1 METKPPP
8 RSGASLNVQVLV
20 ATAARL
26 LLNTALRM
34 PYPYLPAFSRGLGV
48 PVPRLIEL
56 LSIRSALAMGA
67 PLLAQMP
74 DRYGRRRMMYLA
86 LAVFSGAMALVVV
99 WPGLIALAASSVLGL
114 AAKTLFD
121 TSLQSYVGDRVP
133 YERRGRVLAFIE
145 LSWSGA
151 FFLGLPVVGW
161 LLVNAATPAEAWRA
175 PFGPLAVL
183 GLVATVVLWR
193 VMPHEPPQAHFSTRV
208 AGPGWKTVL
217 RNPRVLGGLAVGT
230 LISGANENLSVVFG
244 TWLEGSFALALTAI
258 GLATAVIGV
267 AELLGEGGVMVL
279 SDRLG
284 KRLAGAWG
292 LAASIGAYALLPVLG
307 RTLPGALSGLF
318 LVYLSF
324 EFTLVTLIPLMT
336 ESMPLARAQVMSAFM
351 ASHAVGRVLGAL
363 VGGRLLAAGILSTG
377 LVSAAMNL
385 AALGILL
392 AWVRED
398 GDP

>member
-1 METKPPP
+1 M
-8 RSGASLNVQVLV
+8 NVQVLV

-26 LLNTALRM
+26 VLNTALRM
-34 PYPYLPAFSRGLGV
+34 PYPYLPVFSRGLGV

-56 LSIRSALAMGA
+56 LSIRSALAVGA
-67 PLLAQMP
+67 PLLAQLP
-74 DRYGRRRMMYLA
+74 DRFGRRRMMYLA
-86 LAVFSGAMALVVV
+86 LAVFSGAMAFIAL
-99 WPGLIALAASSVLGL
+99 WPGLIALAVGSVLGL
-114 AAKTLFD
+114 AAKILFD
-121 TSLQSYVGDRVP
+121 TSVQSYIGERVP
-133 YERRGRVLAFIE
+133 YAHRGRVMAFLE

-161 LLVNAATPAEAWRA
+161 LLVNAASPADAWRA

-183 GLVATVVLWR
+183 GLLAAVVLWL
-193 VMPHEPPQAHFSTRV
+193 VMPHDPPRAHASART
-208 AGPGWKTVL
+208 AGPGWAQVL
-217 RNPRVLGGLAVGT
+217 RNPRVLGGLAVGV

-284 KRLAGAWG
+284 KRRAGIWG
-292 LAASIGAYALLPVLG
+292 LVASIGAYAVLPALG

-324 EFTLVTLIPLMT
+324 EFTLVTLIPLMSET
-336 ESMPLARAQVMSAFM
+336 MPDARAHVMSAFM
-351 ASHAVGRVLGAL
+351 ASHAVGRMLGAL
-363 VGGRLLAAGILSTG
+363 VGGRLLAAGIGSTG
-377 LVSAAMNL
+377 LVSAALNVV
-385 AALGILL
+385 ALGILL

-398 GDP
+398 SDPREPVPINFPRK

>member
-1 METKPPP
+1 M
-8 RSGASLNVQVLV
+8 NVQVLV

-56 LSIRSALAMGA
+56 LSVRSALAMGA
-67 PLLAQMP
+67 PLLAQLP

-99 WPGLIALAASSVLGL
+99 WPGLIALAAASVLGL

-121 TSLQSYVGDRVP
+121 TCLQSYIGDRVP

-161 LLVNAATPAEAWRA
+161 LLVNAATPAAAWRA

-183 GLVATVVLWR
+183 GLVATAVLWA
-193 VMPHEPPQAHFSTRV
+193 VMPHEPPQAHASERV
-208 AGPGWKTVL
+208 AGPGWRTVL

-284 KRLAGAWG
+284 KRLAGTWG

-307 RTLPGALSGLF
+307 RTLPGALSALF

-336 ESMPLARAQVMSAFM
+336 ETMPLARAKVMSAFM
-351 ASHAVGRVLGAL
+351 ASHAVGRMLGAL
-363 VGGRLLAAGILSTG
+363 VGVRLLAAGILSTG
-377 LVSAAMNL
+377 LVSAAMNV

-392 AWVRED
+392 VWVREE
-398 GDP
+398 GDPH

>member
-1 METKPPP
+1 M
-8 RSGASLNVQVLV
+8 NVQVLV

-26 LLNTALRM
+26 LLNTAQRM

-48 PVPRLIEL
+48 PIPRLIEL

-67 PLLAQMP
+67 PLLATLP
-74 DRYGRRRMMYLA
+74 DRYGRRHMMYLA
-86 LAVFSGAMALVVV
+86 LVVFSGAMALVVV
-99 WPGLIALAASSVLGL
+99 WPGLIALAAGSVLGL

-121 TSLQSYVGDRVP
+121 TSLQSYIGDRVP

-161 LLVNAATPAEAWRA
+161 LLVNAGTPADAWRA
-175 PFGPLAVL
+175 PFGPLALLGVL
-183 GLVATVVLWR
+183 AAAVLWM
-193 VMPHEPPQAHFSTRV
+193 VMPHDPPQAHPSERV
-208 AGPGWKTVL
+208 AGPGWGTVL
-217 RNPRVLGGLAVGT
+217 LNPRVLGGLAVGT

-267 AELLGEGGVMVL
+267 AELLGEGGVMVF

-284 KRLAGAWG
+284 KRLAATWG
-292 LAASIGAYALLPVLG
+292 LAASIGAYSLLPVLG
-307 RTLPGALSGLF
+307 RTLPGALSALF
-318 LVYLSF
+318 LVYLAF

-336 ESMPLARAQVMSAFM
+336 ETMPRARARVMSAFL
-351 ASHAVGRVLGAL
+351 ASHAVGRMLGAL

-377 LVSAAMNL
+377 LVSAAMNV

-392 AWVRED
+392 VWVRKE
-398 GDP
+398 GDPH

>member
-1 METKPPP
+1 M
-8 RSGASLNVQVLV
+8 NVQVLV

-48 PVPRLIEL
+48 PIPRLIEL

-67 PLLAQMP
+67 PLLAPLP

-99 WPGLIALAASSVLGL
+99 WPGLIALAAGSVLGL

-121 TSLQSYVGDRVP
+121 TSLQSYVSDRVP

-161 LLVNAATPAEAWRA
+161 LLVNAATPGDAWRA
-175 PFGPLAVL
+175 PFGPLALL
-183 GLVATVVLWR
+183 GVFATVVLWM
-193 VMPHEPPQAHFSTRV
+193 VMPHDPPQAHASKRV
-208 AGPGWKTVL
+208 AGPSWGTVL

-230 LISGANENLSVVFG
+230 LISGANESLSVVFG

-267 AELLGEGGVMVL
+267 AELFGEGGVMLL

-284 KRLAGAWG
+284 KRLAAACG
-292 LAASIGAYALLPVLG
+292 LAASVGAYALLPVLG
-307 RTLPGALSGLF
+307 RTLPGALSALF

-324 EFTLVTLIPLMT
+324 EFTIVTLIPLMT
-336 ESMPLARAQVMSAFM
+336 ETMPLARAQVMSAFV
-351 ASHAVGRVLGAL
+351 ASHAVGRMLGAL
-363 VGGRLLAAGILSTG
+363 VGGRLLVAGILSTG
-377 LVSAAMNL
+377 LVSAAMNV

-392 AWVRED
+392 MWVRED
-398 GDP
+398 GDPH